1 MGVRN
6 GATGGR
12 WSSPF
17 VVRALGLLVVLAVA
31 AAGFVAAAAALG
43 GGSTELPMEHGLE
56 QVSSAADVAPIRG
69 LVTEAGLGQGSS

>member
-17 VVRALGLLVVLAVA
+17 VVRALGLLVVVAVA
-31 AAGFVAAAAALG
+31 AAGFVVAAAALA
-43 GGSTELPMEHGLE
+43 GGSIELPMEHGFE
-56 QVSSAADVAPIRG
+56 QPSGPDDHASGAVDGPLR
-69 LVTEAGLGQGSS
+69 QGSW